1 MNEKIC
7 GYLQKLLASLVFLS
21 NDEAFRIC
29 ELSSNMRVRNFTWVK
44 MAVQNNKLGD
54 IWLIFS
60 ALGYGVHGVCYNG
73 SKRDKFIAELGDAP
87 VYILLSL
94 DSCLQWKANYFCCQF
109 VI

>member
-54 IWLIFS
+54 I
-60 ALGYGVHGVCYNG
+60 
-73 SKRDKFIAELGDAP
+73 
-87 VYILLSL
+87 
-94 DSCLQWKANYFCCQF
+94 
-109 VI
+109 